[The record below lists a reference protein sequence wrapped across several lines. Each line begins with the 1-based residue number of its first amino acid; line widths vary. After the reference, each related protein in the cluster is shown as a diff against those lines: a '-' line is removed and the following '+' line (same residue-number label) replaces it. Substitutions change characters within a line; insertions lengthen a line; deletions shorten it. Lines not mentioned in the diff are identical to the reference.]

1 MNIYNLFNV
10 EALVEA
16 EDKQVKIENA
26 AGDVIGYEH
35 TFKKGFWNWGRNFNF
50 ALKVNF

>member
-1 MNIYNLFNV
+1 MNIYNVFNV

-16 EDKQVKIENA
+16 EDKQVELENT

-35 TFKKGFWNWGRNFNF
+35 TFKKN
-50 ALKVNF
+50 